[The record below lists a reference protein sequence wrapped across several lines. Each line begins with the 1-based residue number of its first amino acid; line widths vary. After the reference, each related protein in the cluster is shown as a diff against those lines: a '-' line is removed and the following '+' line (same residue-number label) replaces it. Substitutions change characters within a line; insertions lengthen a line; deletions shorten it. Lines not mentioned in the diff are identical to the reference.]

1 MDYLK
6 VEMRGMFSDVES
18 RVSSNGNKFIRGKFN
33 MKLANQRTGEEYVKT
48 MSISA
53 WGDVADIIEQYPENV
68 EATVVGTLRTS
79 SYDKKCESCGNE
91 YKSFWTEVVINEVVL

>member
-6 VEMRGMFSDVES
+6 VEMKGMFSNIDS
-18 RVSSNGNKFIRGKFN
+18 KLSSNGKKFIKGKFN
-33 MKLANQRTGEEYVKT
+33 MKLANRSTGEEYVKT
-48 MSISA
+48 VNISA
-53 WGDVADIIEQYPENV
+53 WEDIAEIIEQYPENV

-79 SYDKKCESCGNE
+79 SYDRKCESCGSE